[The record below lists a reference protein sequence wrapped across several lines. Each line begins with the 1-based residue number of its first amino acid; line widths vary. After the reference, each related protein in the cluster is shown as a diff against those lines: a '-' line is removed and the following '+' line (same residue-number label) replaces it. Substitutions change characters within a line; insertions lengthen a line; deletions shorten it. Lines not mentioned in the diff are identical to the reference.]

1 MSQDMKHVSVLLLL
15 LMCRDLCVAVR
26 SVPVCARG
34 HAGCQP
40 VSLAEL
46 FDRVIQHSARIHGLS
61 SDLHSEFEQNL
72 LTRRN
77 QIGRANRRCH
87 TSHILTPAG
96 KENVQS
102 LAREELTGVI
112 LKLLLAWR
120 EPLSQ
125 FHRNVAHRE
134 DSSGLAR
141 AMSNMAHKLRGGVE
155 KVAEKMQLLGMFSN
169 SLGGPPS
176 AGDPQPPS
184 STGET
189 GPMSDYA
196 LLLCFRRDF
205 DKVHSFLRILKCRMF
220 PEHGC

>member
-102 LAREELTGVI
+102 LAVSTGIMFRPQGGADGVI

-141 AMSNMAHKLRGGVE
+141 AMSSMAHKLRGGVE

-169 SLGGPPS
+169 SLGGPLGRRPTAPLVERRDWS
-176 AGDPQPPS
+176 HERLRAP
-184 STGET
+184 
-189 GPMSDYA
+189 A
-196 LLLCFRRDF
+196 LL
-205 DKVHSFLRILKCRMF
+205 
-220 PEHGC
+220 P